1 MNRRAT
7 PDASRLAA
15 ALQEDMGIEPQ
26 QDAEPLEMKSGAQS
40 YWQLR
45 IGTALYFVK
54 SGEYAMLHAEADGL
68 QQLAQANAV
77 RVPQHHGVHE
87 IDGSPYL
94 VLEWLPLQGMNDS
107 AATQLGQQL
116 VQQHHHTARQYGYE
130 QDNFIGLMP
139 QLNTPCRNWAE
150 FYATQRLQPQLDW
163 LRERQ
168 AIDWQDDAQ
177 QLIDGMDELLAGHEP
192 PASLLHGD
200 LWAGNAA
207 MTNGVPMIFDPAVHF
222 GDRESDLAM
231 TRLFGGFPESFR
243 YTYEK
248 SWPLPAGWQQR
259 EPLYQL
265 YHVLNHANMFGGGYI
280 AQAGRIVQQL
290 LH

>member
-1 MNRRAT
+1 MNRRAI

-15 ALQEDMGIEPQ
+15 VLQEDMGIKPQ
-26 QDAEPLEMKSGAQS
+26 QDAELLEMKSGAQS
-40 YWQLR
+40 CWQLR

-77 RVPQHHGVHE
+77 SVPQHHGVHE

-94 VLEWLPLQGMNDS
+94 VLEWMPLQGMNDS

-116 VQQHHHTARQYGYE
+116 AQQHRHIAGQHGYG

-139 QLNTPCRNWAE
+139 QLNKPCRNWAE
-150 FYATQRLQPQLDW
+150 FFATQRLQPQLDC
-163 LRERQ
+163 LRERH

-200 LWAGNAA
+200 LWAGNAV
-207 MTNGVPMIFDPAVHF
+207 MTNGVPVIFDPAVHF
-222 GDRESDLAM
+222 GDRECDLAM

-243 YTYEK
+243 RTYEEIW
-248 SWPLPAGWQQR
+248 SLPAGWQQR

-265 YHVLNHANMFGGGYI
+265 YHVLNHANLFGGGYI
-280 AQAGRIVQQL
+280 AQAERIVRKL